1 MRPLKELFDLSGR
14 VAIVT
19 GGSRGLGEEMAEGLA
34 EAGASLMLC
43 ARREQWL
50 TPTLDTFRGRG
61 FRAEGMVCDVSAPE
75 QVQAVVDKTVAAY
88 GKVDIL
94 VNNAGISWGAEPEDM
109 PFEKWQKVIDTNL
122 TGAFLFSQAAGRE
135 MLKNK
140 YGRIINIASIAGIHA
155 SVNGAHYA
163 GYAASKAG
171 LMGLTRELAASWGRS
186 NIRVNAIAPGFFHS
200 RLADP
205 AIVHAEP
212 HIKATS
218 PIPRVGDAGELKGVA
233 VFLASD
239 ASNYI
244 TGQTIVVDGGRTIA
258 YVPVKPSDRV
268 RGWTTTTIGSRTIR
282 ATRNGRCTKLFGAP
296 RLKAATFPR
305 RHFWAPTSRSASS
318 RTRSTGLPL
327 PWRVMASSR
336 AIASASCCRIARST

>member
-1 MRPLKELFDLSGR
+1 MPILTSLFDLTGR

-34 EAGASLMLC
+34 EAGAALMLC

-50 TPTLDTFRGRG
+50 TPTLDRFRSRG
-61 FRAEGMVCDVSAPE
+61 FRAEGMVCDVAQPD
-75 QVQAVVDKTVAAY
+75 QVQAVVDRTVSVF
-88 GKVDIL
+88 GQVDIL
-94 VNNAGISWGAEPEDM
+94 VNNAGVSWGEEPETM
-109 PFEKWQKVIDTNL
+109 PLDKWQKVIDTNL

-135 MLKNK
+135 MLKRQ
-140 YGRIINIASIAGIHA
+140 YGRIINIASIAGLHA

-186 NIRVNAIAPGFFHS
+186 GIRVNAIAPGFFHS

-205 AIVHAEP
+205 AIVQAEP
-212 HIKATS
+212 HLKATS
-218 PIPRVGDAGELKGVA
+218 PIPRVGEAGELKGVA
-233 VFLASD
+233 VFLAAD

-258 YVPVKPSDRV
+258 
-268 RGWTTTTIGSRTIR
+268 
-282 ATRNGRCTKLFGAP
+282 
-296 RLKAATFPR
+296 
-305 RHFWAPTSRSASS
+305 
-318 RTRSTGLPL
+318 
-327 PWRVMASSR
+327 
-336 AIASASCCRIARST
+336 